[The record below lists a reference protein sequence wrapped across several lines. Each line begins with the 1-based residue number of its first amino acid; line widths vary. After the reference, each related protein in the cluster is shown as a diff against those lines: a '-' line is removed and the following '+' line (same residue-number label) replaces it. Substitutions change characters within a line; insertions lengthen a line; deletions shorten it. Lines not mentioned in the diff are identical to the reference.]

1 MQIELSHLDSPVG
14 PLALAIEG
22 GKLREL
28 SFSTEEELR
37 ERLARAHPE
46 ARIEHGTGGKPMK
59 RLRAYFAGDLH
70 ALDHIPVSL
79 EGTPFQRRVW
89 AELQKIPVGRTISYR
104 QLATAIGQPKAVRAV
119 GAANGRNPVA
129 LVVPCHRVIAADGK
143 LQGYGGG
150 LDRKAWLLRHE
161 RALLS

>member
-1 MQIELSHLDSPVG
+1 MNIELSQLDSPVG
-14 PLALAIEG
+14 PLALAVEA
-22 GKLREL
+22 GKLRALE
-28 SFSTEEELR
+28 FETEEALR
-37 ERLARAHPE
+37 ARLSRAHPE
-46 ARIEHGTGGKPMK
+46 AELRHGTEGQPLEE
-59 RLRAYFAGDLH
+59 LRAYFKGDLH
-70 ALDHIPVSL
+70 ALAAIPVSL

-89 AELQKIPVGRTISYR
+89 AELQRIPVGVTISYR
-104 QLATAIGQPKAVRAV
+104 ELASAIGQPKAVRAV

-150 LDRKAWLLRHE
+150 LERKAWLLRHE

>member
-1 MQIELSHLDSPVG
+1 VTIDLCELESPVG
-14 PLALAIEG
+14 ALALASEAG
-22 GKLREL
+22 VLREL
-28 SFSTEEELR
+28 SFSTEDELR
-37 ERLARAHPE
+37 ERLTRAHPE
-46 ARIEHGTGGKPMK
+46 AELRHGGGGQPLK
-59 RLRAYFAGDLH
+59 RLRAYFGGDLQ
-70 ALDHIPVSL
+70 ALDGLPVAL

-89 AELQKIPVGRTISYR
+89 AELLKIPVGRTISYR
-104 QLATAIGQPKAVRAV
+104 ALAAAIGQPAAVRAV

-161 RALLS
+161 GALLS

>member
-1 MQIELSHLDSPVG
+1 MQIELSHLESPVG
-14 PLALAIEG
+14 PLALAIER
-22 GKLREL
+22 GKLRDL
-28 SFSTEEELR
+28 SFSTEEVLH
-37 ERLARAHPE
+37 ERLVRAHPE
-46 ARIEHGTGGKPMK
+46 AEIAHGSGGTPMK

-70 ALDHIPVSL
+70 AFEDIPVSL
-79 EGTPFQRRVW
+79 AGTPFQRRVW
-89 AELQKIPVGRTISYR
+89 AELRKIPVGRTISYR
-104 QLATAIGQPKAVRAV
+104 DLATAIGQPAAVRAV

-150 LDRKAWLLRHE
+150 LERKAWLLRHE